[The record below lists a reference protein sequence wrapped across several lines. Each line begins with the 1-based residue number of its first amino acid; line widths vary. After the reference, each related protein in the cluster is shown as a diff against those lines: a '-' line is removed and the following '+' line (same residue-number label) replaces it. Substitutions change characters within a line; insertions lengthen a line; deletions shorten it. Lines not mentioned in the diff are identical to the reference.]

1 MSNSAGGKAG
11 IVSPTIRV
19 PSGIRVRAP
28 LPIRSPEPHL
38 RKVGKGGRGRI
49 TAAYGVAHLLVLHCR

>member
-1 MSNSAGGKAG
+1 MSNSAGGEKAG

-28 LPIRSPEPHL
+28 LY
-38 RKVGKGGRGRI
+38 VRGPMNLTKR
-49 TAAYGVAHLLVLHCR
+49 